1 MDIQFRHGKK
11 RCESNMLKEGFL
23 KLKRNSSL
31 NLHFIVRGKNIRHSF
46 NFLKVTFYIFEV
58 FSLYS
63 ALSVQSSKHF
73 YYLLRFC
80 YFILLW
86 FLDYRENQKTQEQE
100 DDFQTQFMTSN
111 SPINRRQ
118 NSCLQGTVYRN
129 SFYGISN

>member
-58 FSLYS
+58 YSLHS
-63 ALSVQSSKHF
+63 ALSVQSSKHY

-80 YFILLW
+80 YLILLW

-100 DDFQTQFMTSN
+100 DDF
-111 SPINRRQ
+111 
-118 NSCLQGTVYRN
+118 
-129 SFYGISN
+129 